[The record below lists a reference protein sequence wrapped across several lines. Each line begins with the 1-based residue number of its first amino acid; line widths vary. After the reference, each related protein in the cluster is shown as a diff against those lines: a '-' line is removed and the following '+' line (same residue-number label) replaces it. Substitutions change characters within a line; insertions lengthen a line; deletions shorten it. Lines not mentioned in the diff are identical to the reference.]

1 MNLTK
6 TPQFQNF
13 NIEGINHISPKDAF
27 AAINDGSAVIIDVRE
42 LSETYSQCIPHNH
55 VFYHPMSVILD
66 RLIHIPTD
74 KLIIV
79 ACTHGER
86 SVKVANLFT
95 IKGMENVANLDG
107 GLDAWL
113 AEGLPIEKIEQPESG
128 CGCGCGCSTPEPEP
142 EQPSGC
148 GCDCSGGCC

>member
-13 NIEGINHISPKDAF
+13 NIDGINHISPKDAF

-42 LSETYSQCIPHNH
+42 ISETYSQSIPHNN
-55 VFYHPMSVILD
+55 VYYHPMSVILE

-74 KLIIV
+74 KLVIV
-79 ACTHGER
+79 ASSHGER

-95 IKGMENVANLDG
+95 IKGMTNIANLDG
-107 GLDAWL
+107 GLEFWQK
-113 AEGLPIEKIEQPESG
+113 EGFPLEQVEQSGCG

-142 EQPSGC
+142 DQPSGC
-148 GCDCSGGCC
+148 GGGCSSGCC